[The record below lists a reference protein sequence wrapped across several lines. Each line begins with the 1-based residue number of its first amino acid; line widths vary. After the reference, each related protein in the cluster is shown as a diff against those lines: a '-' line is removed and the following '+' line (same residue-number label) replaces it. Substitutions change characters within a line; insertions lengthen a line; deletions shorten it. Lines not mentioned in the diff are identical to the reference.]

1 MGLLQLP
8 YNALN
13 SSKKRPLTETQAEFQ
28 PKPVNL
34 MPNPAFPNFIDE
46 SKIVLGQLAK
56 PDGFYGEIVASCLS
70 TTFESV
76 NQWAVDLMQVQP
88 NETVLEIGFG
98 TGQAIREL
106 VKRTPVSRITGI
118 DPAPLMLQK
127 ATQLNQKAIQ
137 SGKVQLLQA
146 DVADLPDFNRKFDH
160 ILAVNSVMYWPSHK
174 MSRILKA
181 LKSQMTPGGR
191 IYFVMH
197 RHYGRFERGDFNA
210 HIQELL
216 THLTGAGFIEVAGTR
231 QQVADPQAAIA
242 SGLSICLA
250 IHGTNPAFCL

>member
-1 MGLLQLP
+1 MP
-8 YNALN
+8 SPA
-13 SSKKRPLTETQAEFQ
+13 SS
-28 PKPVNL
+28 
-34 MPNPAFPNFIDE
+34 NFIDE
-46 SKIVLGQLAK
+46 STILLNQLAK

-76 NQWAVDLMQVQP
+76 NQWAVDLMRVQP
-88 NETVLEIGFG
+88 KETVLEIGFG

-106 VKRTPVSRITGI
+106 VNRTPASRVIGI
-118 DPAPLMLQK
+118 DSAPLMLQK
-127 ATQLNQKAIQ
+127 ATQLNQNAIQ
-137 SGKVQLLQA
+137 RGKVQLLKA
-146 DVADLPDFNRKFDH
+146 DVADLPDFHQKFDH
-160 ILAVNSVMYWPSHK
+160 ILAVNSVMYWPQHK
-174 MSRILKA
+174 MGRILKA
-181 LKSQMTPGGR
+181 LKSQMAPGGR

-231 QQVADPQAAIA
+231 QQVADRQAAIE